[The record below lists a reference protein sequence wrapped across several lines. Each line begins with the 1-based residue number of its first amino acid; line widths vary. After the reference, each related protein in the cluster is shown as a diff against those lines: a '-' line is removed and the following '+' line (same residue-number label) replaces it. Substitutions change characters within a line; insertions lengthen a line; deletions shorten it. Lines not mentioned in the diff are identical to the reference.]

1 MIATL
6 KQATVIWHFP
16 CLFSLPLCNLLFHN
30 FSTPL
35 TPPVHPLAQCMI
47 LLFILLSKPE
57 ANRRKSPLVSPS
69 HLLLPCVCS
78 PTHFLPSLLL
88 AMNALSVLLVTT
100 SLSFCNLMLS
110 PHTKHIMTTTLHT
123 SSINQF
129 PFLSWVILNRRQ
141 ACYLFFLKNKHVNKV
156 SLQTTLLTDTS
167 VFLPFQNLFE
177 RIGCSHC
184 LEPLHTSML
193 S

>member
-16 CLFSLPLCNLLFHN
+16 CLFSLPHCNLLFHN

-35 TPPVHPLAQCMI
+35 TPPVHPLTQCMI

-69 HLLLPCVCS
+69 HLLLPCICS
-78 PTHFLPSLLL
+78 PTLFLPSLLL
-88 AMNALSVLLVTT
+88 AMNALSMLLVTT

-110 PHTKHIMTTTLHT
+110 SHTQAHYDNNSAHLFH
-123 SSINQF
+123 QF
-129 PFLSWVILNRRQ
+129 PFLSWVILNQRQ

-156 SLQTTLLTDTS
+156 SLQTTLLTDMS

-177 RIGCSHC
+177 RIGWSHC
-184 LEPLHTSML
+184 LEPLHTFML